1 MKNVSAIIPDI
12 DLGEIDTFE
21 GLLLHGCD
29 QVLLKVDGVDESEV
43 RKHSCLH
50 RGELIPGQVDG
61 THSRDSFETASPQ
74 RCK

>member
-1 MKNVSAIIPDI
+1 MIPDI

-43 RKHSCLH
+43 CKHSRLH
-50 RGELIPGQVDG
+50 RGELVPGQVDG
-61 THSRDSFETASPQ
+61 THSRDSFETASTT
-74 RCK
+74 RG